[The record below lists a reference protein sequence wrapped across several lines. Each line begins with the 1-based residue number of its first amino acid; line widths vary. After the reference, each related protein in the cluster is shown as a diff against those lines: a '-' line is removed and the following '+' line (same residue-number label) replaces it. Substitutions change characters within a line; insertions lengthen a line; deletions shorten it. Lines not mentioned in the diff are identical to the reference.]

1 MKAGTVEQGTA
12 AYTKSYTWSK
22 FDHNLIAGPHIDG
35 EFHEGYTEDANSGA
49 FYYIHSSKKWDFVYN
64 GYGQHEI
71 LPL

>member
-35 EFHEGYTEDANSGA
+35 EFYEGYTEDANSGA
-49 FYYIHSSKKWDFVYN
+49 FYYIHSSKK
-64 GYGQHEI
+64 
-71 LPL
+71 